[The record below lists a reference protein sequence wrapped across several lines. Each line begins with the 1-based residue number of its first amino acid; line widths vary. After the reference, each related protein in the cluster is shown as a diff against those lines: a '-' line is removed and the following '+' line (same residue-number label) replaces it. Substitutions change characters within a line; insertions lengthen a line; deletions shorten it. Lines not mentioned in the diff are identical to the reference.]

1 MYTKDNENAL
11 NEAILGLYQAQS
23 KLNHALYTWL
33 VCLGFPDDIKA
44 RFSIK
49 FKLDRDKLKFDRD
62 DDALIVYKDD
72 NGETSLSFRKLLSLP
87 RIGVIKY
94 FNIKELLLE
103 N

>member
-1 MYTKDNENAL
+1 MYIKDIENAL
-11 NEAILGLYQAQS
+11 NDAILELYKAQS
-23 KLNHALYTWL
+23 KLINALYTWL
-33 VCLGFPDDIKA
+33 VYLGFPDDIKA

-49 FKLDRDKLKFDRD
+49 FKLDRD
-62 DDALIVYKDD
+62 DDALVIYKDED
-72 NGETSLSFRKLLSLP
+72 GEKSLSFRSLLLLP

>member
-1 MYTKDNENAL
+1 MYTKDIENAL
-11 NEAILGLYQAQS
+11 NDAILELYKAQT

-33 VCLGFPDDIKA
+33 VYLGFPDDIKT

-49 FKLDRDKLKFDRD
+49 FKLDRD
-62 DDALIVYKDD
+62 DDALVVYKDD
-72 NGETSLSFRKLLSLP
+72 DGEVSLSFRSLLLLP

>member
-1 MYTKDNENAL
+1 MYTKDIENTL
-11 NEAILGLYQAQS
+11 NDAILELYKAQA

-33 VCLGFPDDIKA
+33 FYLGFPDDIKA

-49 FKLDRDKLKFDRD
+49 FKLDRD
-62 DDALIVYKDD
+62 DDALVIYKDD
-72 NGETSLSFRKLLSLP
+72 EGEVSLSFKSLLLLP
-87 RIGVIKY
+87 RLGVIKY

>member
-1 MYTKDNENAL
+1 MSSFYKKDVEDAL
-11 NEAILGLYQAQS
+11 NDAILELYKAQT

-33 VCLGFPDDIKA
+33 VYLGFPDDIKA

-49 FKLDRDKLKFDRD
+49 FNLDRD

-72 NGETSLSFRKLLSLP
+72 DGEVSLSFRSLLLLP

>member
-1 MYTKDNENAL
+1 MYTKDIENAL
-11 NEAILGLYQAQS
+11 NDAILELYKAQS
-23 KLNHALYTWL
+23 KLIHALYTWL
-33 VCLGFPDDIKA
+33 VYLGFPDDIKA

-49 FKLDRDKLKFDRD
+49 FNIDKN
-62 DDALIVYKDD
+62 DDALVVYKDE
-72 NGETSLSFRKLLSLP
+72 NGEVSLSFRSLLSLP

>member
-1 MYTKDNENAL
+1 MYTKDIENAL
-11 NEAILGLYQAQS
+11 NDAILELYKAQS
-23 KLNHALYTWL
+23 KLINALYTWL
-33 VCLGFPDDIKA
+33 VYLGFPDDIKA

-49 FKLDRDKLKFDRD
+49 FKLDRD
-62 DDALIVYKDD
+62 DDALVIYKDD
-72 NGETSLSFRKLLSLP
+72 DGEVSLSFRSLLLLP

>member
-1 MYTKDNENAL
+1 MYTKDIENAL
-11 NEAILGLYQAQS
+11 NDAILELYKAQS
-23 KLNHALYTWL
+23 KLINALYTWL
-33 VCLGFPDDIKA
+33 VYLGFPDDIKA

-49 FKLDRDKLKFDRD
+49 FKLDRDKLKLDRD
-62 DDALIVYKDD
+62 DDALVVYKDD
-72 NGETSLSFRKLLSLP
+72 DGEVSLSFRSLLLLP

>member
-1 MYTKDNENAL
+1 MYTKDIENAL
-11 NEAILGLYQAQS
+11 NDAILELYKAQS
-23 KLNHALYTWL
+23 KLIHALYTWL
-33 VCLGFPDDIKA
+33 VYLGFPDDIKA

-49 FKLDRDKLKFDRD
+49 FKLDRD

>member
-1 MYTKDNENAL
+1 MYTKDIENAL
-11 NEAILGLYQAQS
+11 NDAILELYKAQT

-33 VCLGFPDDIKA
+33 VYLGFPDDIKA

-49 FKLDRDKLKFDRD
+49 FKLDRD
-62 DDALIVYKDD
+62 DDALVVYKDD
-72 NGETSLSFRKLLSLP
+72 NGETSLSFRSLLSLP

>member
-49 FKLDRDKLKFDRD
+49 FKLDRD
-62 DDALIVYKDD
+62 DDALVIYKDD
-72 NGETSLSFRKLLSLP
+72 DGEVSLSFRSLLLLP
-87 RIGVIKY
+87 RLGVIKY

-103 N
+103 K

>member
-1 MYTKDNENAL
+1 MYTKDIENAL
-11 NEAILGLYQAQS
+11 NDAILELYKAQS
-23 KLNHALYTWL
+23 KLIHALYTWL
-33 VCLGFPDDIKA
+33 VYLGFPDDIKA

-49 FKLDRDKLKFDRD
+49 FKLDRD
-62 DDALIVYKDD
+62 DDALVIYKDD
-72 NGETSLSFRKLLSLP
+72 DGEVSLSFRSLLLLP

>member
-1 MYTKDNENAL
+1 MYTKDIENAL
-11 NEAILGLYQAQS
+11 NDAILELYKAQT
-23 KLNHALYTWL
+23 KLNHALYIWL
-33 VCLGFPDDIKA
+33 FYLGFPDDIKA

-49 FKLDRDKLKFDRD
+49 FKLDRD
-62 DDALIVYKDD
+62 DDALVIYKDD
-72 NGETSLSFRKLLSLP
+72 DGEVSLSFRSLLLLP

>member
-1 MYTKDNENAL
+1 MYTKDIENAL
-11 NEAILGLYQAQS
+11 NDAILELYKAQT

-33 VCLGFPDDIKA
+33 FYLGFPDDIKA

-49 FKLDRDKLKFDRD
+49 FKLDRDD
-62 DDALIVYKDD
+62 DVLVIYKDD
-72 NGETSLSFRKLLSLP
+72 DGEVSLSFRSLLSLP
-87 RIGVIKY
+87 RLGVIKY

>member
-1 MYTKDNENAL
+1 MYIKDIENAL
-11 NEAILGLYQAQS
+11 NDAILELYKAQS
-23 KLNHALYTWL
+23 KLINALYTWL
-33 VCLGFPDDIKA
+33 VYLGFPDDIKT

-49 FKLDRDKLKFDRD
+49 FKLDRD
-62 DDALIVYKDD
+62 DDALVVYKDD
-72 NGETSLSFRKLLSLP
+72 DGEVSLSFRSLLLLP

>member
-11 NEAILGLYQAQS
+11 NDAILELYKAQT

-33 VCLGFPDDIKA
+33 VYLGFPDDIKA

-49 FKLDRDKLKFDRD
+49 FKLDRD
-62 DDALIVYKDD
+62 DDALVVYKDD
-72 NGETSLSFRKLLSLP
+72 NGETSLSFRSLLSLS
-87 RIGVIKY
+87 RIGVIKF

-103 N
+103 K

>member
-1 MYTKDNENAL
+1 MYTKDIENAL
-11 NEAILGLYQAQS
+11 NDAILELYKAQS
-23 KLNHALYTWL
+23 KLIHALYTWL
-33 VCLGFPDDIKA
+33 VYLGFPDDIKA

-49 FKLDRDKLKFDRD
+49 FNLDRD

-72 NGETSLSFRKLLSLP
+72 GGEVSLSFRSLLLLP

>member
-1 MYTKDNENAL
+1 MSSFYKKDIEDAL
-11 NEAILGLYQAQS
+11 NDAILELYKAQT

-33 VCLGFPDDIKA
+33 FYLGFPDDIKA

-49 FKLDRDKLKFDRD
+49 FNIDKN
-62 DDALIVYKDD
+62 DDALVVYKDD
-72 NGETSLSFRKLLSLP
+72 NGETSLSFRSLLSLP

>member
-1 MYTKDNENAL
+1 MYIKDIENAL
-11 NEAILGLYQAQS
+11 NDAILELYKAQS
-23 KLNHALYTWL
+23 KLINALYTWL
-33 VCLGFPDDIKA
+33 VYLGFPDDIKA

-49 FKLDRDKLKFDRD
+49 FKLDRD
-62 DDALIVYKDD
+62 DDALVVYKDD
-72 NGETSLSFRKLLSLP
+72 DGEVSLSFKSLLLLP

>member
-1 MYTKDNENAL
+1 MYTKDIENAL
-11 NEAILGLYQAQS
+11 NDAILELYKAQS
-23 KLNHALYTWL
+23 KLIHALYTWL
-33 VCLGFPDDIKA
+33 VYLGFPDDIKA

-49 FKLDRDKLKFDRD
+49 FNLDRD

-72 NGETSLSFRKLLSLP
+72 DGEVSLSFRSLLLLP

>member
-1 MYTKDNENAL
+1 MYIKDIENAL
-11 NEAILGLYQAQS
+11 NDSILELYKAQA

-33 VCLGFPDDIKA
+33 FYLGFPDDIKA

-49 FKLDRDKLKFDRD
+49 FKLDRD
-62 DDALIVYKDD
+62 DDALVIYKDED
-72 NGETSLSFRKLLSLP
+72 GEKSFSFRSLLSLP

>member
-1 MYTKDNENAL
+1 MYTKDIENAL
-11 NEAILGLYQAQS
+11 NDAILELYKAQT

-33 VCLGFPDDIKA
+33 FYLGFPDDIKA

-49 FKLDRDKLKFDRD
+49 FKLDRDD
-62 DDALIVYKDD
+62 D
-72 NGETSLSFRKLLSLP
+72 GEVSLSFRSLLSLP
-87 RIGVIKY
+87 RLGVIKY

>member
-1 MYTKDNENAL
+1 MSSFYKKDMENAL
-11 NEAILGLYQAQS
+11 NDAILELYKAQS
-23 KLNHALYTWL
+23 KLINALYTWL
-33 VCLGFPDDIKA
+33 VYLGFPDDIKA

-49 FKLDRDKLKFDRD
+49 FNLDRN
-62 DDALIVYKDD
+62 DDALVVYKDD
-72 NGETSLSFRKLLSLP
+72 DGEASLSFRSLLSLP

>member
-1 MYTKDNENAL
+1 MYIKDIENAI
-11 NEAILGLYQAQS
+11 NDSILELYKAQA

-33 VCLGFPDDIKA
+33 FYLGFPDDIKA

-49 FKLDRDKLKFDRD
+49 FKLDRD
-62 DDALIVYKDD
+62 DDALVIYKDD
-72 NGETSLSFRKLLSLP
+72 DGEVSLSFKSLLLLP